1 LERLNIAVV
10 ENDKI
15 LIEVSREARGV
26 LSEVIVSSI
35 AETLKQ
41 TDTKLSELSALAIS
55 IGPGSYTGLRVGLS
69 VAKALA
75 WSNKLLLVAIP
86 TFEVLA
92 YQLSEKNG
100 KVAIVTQSRQ
110 GEILGGLYNF
120 SGLIPIQQEEFFV
133 SAIDKLAQHIPA
145 EAVVLRLGENPWLE
159 TLKKDLPDRQ
169 ILINNEVTLPRG
181 SSVAL
186 LGLEKLRQ
194 GQTVDPRNVE
204 PIYLQK
210 TIYRS
215 KSVNEWIPY
224 PPDARS

>member
-1 LERLNIAVV
+1 MNLAVI
-10 ENDKI
+10 EEDKI
-15 LIEVSREARGV
+15 LIEFSREAKGV

-41 TDTKLSELSALAIS
+41 TDTELSELSALAIS

-75 WSNKLLLVAIP
+75 WSNRLPLVVVP

-92 YQLSEKNG
+92 FQVPEK
-100 KVAIVTQSRQ
+100 KSKIAVITQARQ
-110 GEILGGLYNF
+110 GEILGGIYDF
-120 SGLIPIQQEEFFV
+120 SGLIPVQQGEFFV
-133 SAIDKLAQHIPA
+133 STVDKLAQLIPA

-159 TLKKDLPDRQ
+159 ALKKDLPDRQ
-169 ILINNEVTLPRG
+169 ILINNEITLPKG

-210 TIYRS
+210 AIYRS
-215 KSVNEWIPY
+215 KAAHEWIPY